1 MPTIIC
7 IYIHTYAFICIHR
20 NTSSYVT
27 HVKSIY
33 IYMYIYI
40 CMYVCIF
47 YVCMYV
53 CILYIHMH
61 AIRT

>member
-1 MPTIIC
+1 MY
-7 IYIHTYAFICIHR
+7 IYTHTYAFICIHR

-27 HVKSIY
+27 HVKSIF
-33 IYMYIYI
+33 IYIYI

-53 CILYIHMH
+53 YMYVCILYIHMH